1 MSLSPVSKS
10 PVLQNP
16 VSPRPVEPAPAGAA
30 PAQPT
35 SKRGEAMY
43 DLVREL
49 YPICRSITGNGV
61 RQTLQLIARAL
72 GPELPLEVSEVPTG
86 TEVLDWTV
94 PKEWNIK
101 GGWIQRLNGERVID
115 FERCNLHVLNYS
127 TPIRQR
133 ISRAELEPHLYSLPE
148 QPDWVPYRTSY
159 YAERWGFCL
168 SQRQRE
174 SLTDPEYDICID
186 SSLEPGHLT
195 YAECVIPGQTAQEIV
210 LTAHVCHPS
219 LCNDNLSGLSV
230 ATFLL
235 KELHAVAQ
243 AQQPRYTLRVLFIP
257 GTIGSI
263 SWLARNRERAD
274 SIKHG
279 MSLVCLGDASPYC
292 YKRTLH
298 GQREIDRVLSHVL
311 ASSGQPHEVIDYFPY
326 GYDERQF
333 NSPGFALPFGSIMRG
348 QHGKFPEYHTSADNL
363 SFISGQRLEQS
374 LELCL
379 AAVHMLNDNRTFRN
393 LRPYG
398 EPQLGKR
405 GVYKALGGAHIAD
418 TQLALFWVLALSD
431 EQHDLLSIA
440 ERAKLPFN
448 TVRDAALLL
457 ERQELLRAV

>member
-1 MSLSPVSKS
+1 
-10 PVLQNP
+10 
-16 VSPRPVEPAPAGAA
+16 
-30 PAQPT
+30 
-35 SKRGEAMY
+35 MY

-61 RQTLQLIARAL
+61 RQTLQLIGSAL
-72 GPELPLEVSEVPTG
+72 GPELPLQISEIPSG
-86 TEVLDWTV
+86 TDVLDWTV
-94 PKEWNIK
+94 PKEWNIR
-101 GGWIQRLNGERVID
+101 GGWIQRLSGERVID
-115 FERCNLHVLNYS
+115 FERNNLHVLNYS
-127 TPIRQR
+127 TPVRQR
-133 ISRAELEPHLYSLPE
+133 ISRAELEPHLYSLPDH
-148 QPDWVPYRTSY
+148 PDWVPYRTSY

-174 SLTDPEYDICID
+174 SLTDAEYDICID
-186 SSLEPGHLT
+186 STLEPGHVT
-195 YAECVIPGQTAQEIV
+195 YAECVIPGQSTHEIV
-210 LTAHVCHPS
+210 LTTHVCHPS
-219 LCNDNLSGLSV
+219 LCNDNLSGISV

-235 KELHAVAQ
+235 KELHAAA
-243 AQQPRYTLRVLFIP
+243 AQQPPRYTLRVLFIP

-263 SWLARNRERAD
+263 SWLAHNRERAD

-298 GQREIDRVLSHVL
+298 GGRDIDRVMTHVL
-311 ASSGQPHEVIDYFPY
+311 SSSQKPHEIIDYFPY

-333 NSPGFALPFGSIMRG
+333 NSPGFALPFGSFMRG

-363 SFISGQRLEQS
+363 DFISGERLEES
-374 LELCL
+374 LLLCL
-379 AAVHMLNDNRTFRN
+379 SAVNLLNDNRTFRN

-440 ERAKLPFN
+440 ERAKLPFHI
-448 TVRDAALLL
+448 VRDAALLL